1 MSVRRFEDVFL
12 ETPVYFL
19 LVALRDTYLL
29 WVGSVPPRLDHM
41 AVAVP
46 TRFVRPSRTIA
57 HSLYFHAQSSSSLQ
71 DAQPSAST
79 ILGDPTLASAQQEF
93 TLSVAKHLGMPLPS
107 LLRFCSHPLP
117 TLPPARRQEDRTNV
131 FCELQPQRL
140 LAGDADLRG
149 ATPARGACI
158 CCYVFLFLFVAIVI
172 VTFHAPFSFSSF
184 MSECVFTRVQELQD
198 GCPHRESVSLGFVA
212 LVVSVRVRVL
222 VVLHIM

>member
-46 TRFVRPSRTIA
+46 TRF
-57 HSLYFHAQSSSSLQ
+57 

-93 TLSVAKHLGMPLPS
+93 TLSVAKHLGKRTGRMFFVSCS
-107 LLRFCSHPLP
+107 LSDYSQEMQIFVERRLR
-117 TLPPARRQEDRTNV
+117 E
-131 FCELQPQRL
+131 EL
-140 LAGDADLRG
+140 ASV
-149 ATPARGACI
+149 AT
-158 CCYVFLFLFVAIVI
+158 
-172 VTFHAPFSFSSF
+172 SS
-184 MSECVFTRVQELQD
+184 S
-198 GCPHRESVSLGFVA
+198 SS
-212 LVVSVRVRVL
+212 SS
-222 VVLHIM
+222 